1 MIEGTNYFVSHFAA
15 YKYYKD
21 YGCDKE
27 EVRRKIRDREIIIG
41 FPPVQP
47 GKNIRD
53 LATPPTRWHVR
64 CITSLIALLGLQC
77 KPG

>member
-47 GKNIRD
+47 GENIVIIDDGTRYAIQRD
-53 LATPPTRWHVR
+53 D
-64 CITSLIALLGLQC
+64 
-77 KPG
+77 K